1 MGNLMDLFGLDGK
14 VALVTGAGSGLGR
27 QFSEAMAEAGADV
40 ACADID
46 AESARAT
53 AAAVQ
58 GLGRRGTAIGCDV
71 TVEAEVEAMVRR
83 TVEVLGR
90 LDILFNNAGIADPQ
104 ALLLHQYPT
113 ADWRAVLKVDLD
125 GVFFC
130 AREAL
135 KVMVAQQSGKI
146 INIASMWGLAGSSSL
161 FPALAYNAA
170 KGAVVNLTRELGLE
184 YARQG
189 IQVNALC
196 PGFEVP
202 VEQLRHQHR
211 LPRVHP
217 HRIALNVRM
226 LALEPVKPRDR
237 APPRRQSARDGPQC
251 NPSPLTK
258 TLLHRTA
265 LRPGPPAQ
273 LGGHHAAQDDRH
285 RVGMRRVPAF
295 EILGH
300 LRERAAPVLIEPHA
314 HRLAGGAEIDA
325 LQVAVPHR
333 PPPGTAPPAMPD
345 SAARSMAEASSLSRT
360 DLADPVH
367 R

>member
-1 MGNLMDLFGLDGK
+1 
-14 VALVTGAGSGLGR
+14 
-27 QFSEAMAEAGADV
+27 MAEAGADV

-53 AAAVQ
+53 AAVVQ

-113 ADWRAVLKVDLD
+113 ADWRAVLDVDLD

-135 KVMVAQQSGKI
+135 KVMVVQQSGKI

-196 PGFEVP
+196 PGFYQTNLSRGAIDDPQGPCHDHCLHPDGPDRRGRRDQRAGALPRLSRVRLHDRTDP
-202 VEQLRHQHR
+202 GSRWR
-211 LPRVHP
+211 LPGKV
-217 HRIALNVRM
+217 
-226 LALEPVKPRDR
+226 
-237 APPRRQSARDGPQC
+237 
-251 NPSPLTK
+251 T
-258 TLLHRTA
+258 
-265 LRPGPPAQ
+265 
-273 LGGHHAAQDDRH
+273 
-285 RVGMRRVPAF
+285 
-295 EILGH
+295 GH
-300 LRERAAPVLIEPHA
+300 LTPADSPAA
-314 HRLAGGAEIDA
+314 
-325 LQVAVPHR
+325 
-333 PPPGTAPPAMPD
+333 
-345 SAARSMAEASSLSRT
+345 
-360 DLADPVH
+360 
-367 R
+367 